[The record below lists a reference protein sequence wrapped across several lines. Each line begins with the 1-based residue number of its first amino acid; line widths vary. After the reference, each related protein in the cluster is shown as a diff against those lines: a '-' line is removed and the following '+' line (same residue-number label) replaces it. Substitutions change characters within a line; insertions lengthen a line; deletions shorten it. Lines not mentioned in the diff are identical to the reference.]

1 METSSYNISQ
11 YCNTNTRYKT
21 NKNILWTNHRLL
33 GSINGKRRQTVWP
46 RDKFPSD
53 CAPRFQNSL
62 SKRILSTISTAF
74 YCLDCCLPR
83 KFIEE
88 SYRVESRLIGKSSIE
103 RSRENDKGK
112 LCVMSRRG
120 RYRARRTLKTSWK
133 LHQLDRRKVLFFLL
147 VEESRSRRT
156 RQRSHS
162 RQPTTPLQRSFAFCC
177 FVCSVSSS
185 LSPLSLSHRGW
196 ETLKEIGRVGV
207 KVVHLDDSSVTRS
220 PHLFFVRISV
230 NVSLQMLVS
239 TTKLLT

>member
-88 SYRVESRLIGKSSIE
+88 SYRVKSRLIGKSSIE

-185 LSPLSLSHRGW
+185 LSLSLSLIEGEKLWKKSVELASRW
-196 ETLKEIGRVGV
+196 FIWMTALSRD
-207 KVVHLDDSSVTRS
+207 HLTCFSSGFLLMSHYRC
-220 PHLFFVRISV
+220 LFRLRNS
-230 NVSLQMLVS
+230 
-239 TTKLLT
+239 